1 MSNLIFDSYKETR
14 LEEIEEELHQENPL
28 DPHIRKK
35 AYEILLREL
44 YHYPPRSFGASVTSY
59 RYEIHARVPNLY
71 VSILLLLGTW
81 GAHQRDAMTDYS
93 TINWEYTRP

>member
-1 MSNLIFDSYKETR
+1 MSNLIFDSYMETR

-44 YHYPPRSFGASVTSY
+44 YH
-59 RYEIHARVPNLY
+59 
-71 VSILLLLGTW
+71 
-81 GAHQRDAMTDYS
+81 
-93 TINWEYTRP
+93 